1 VHVWRIFEN
10 RAKAIRLG
18 LFAIVFTAPACVA
31 FSQPCPSPEKVPA
44 NFADDAAFATEV
56 RSVLI
61 PQSQPA
67 GPDSAGVTVLQNL
80 VHQLSDDTPLFGWEL
95 RIARDA
101 GNMFASPDGT
111 IYVDQ
116 SLAQFLGTRSG
127 LWAAAL
133 SHEIAHVVRRD
144 WARRFL
150 LQKALDNARG
160 AQLVLG
166 DTASAG
172 SWVDSRES
180 SAWQASCSQTMEL
193 EADAQS
199 LFLMARAGF
208 HPDFVPALHHAL
220 AAQPLQWKGQLADA
234 SHPTWD
240 ERDGKLTKLLI
251 AAGKEFDRLWPE
263 RDASPG
269 GNPPIVVYTG
279 APSVRR
285 HHEQDAE
292 LMIPLNCQNLAGSV
306 EVVLRWKEL
315 ADAAGHVERQFT
327 GCTSKRTL
335 VTFTL
340 PTSAVSGR
348 HVQAEGDVSILD
360 DRGVLLTRSV
370 ARIPKR

>member
-1 VHVWRIFEN
+1 M
-10 RAKAIRLG
+10 
-18 LFAIVFTAPACVA
+18 
-31 FSQPCPSPEKVPA
+31 
-44 NFADDAAFATEV
+44 
-56 RSVLI
+56 

-67 GPDSAGVTVLQNL
+67 GTDSTGATILLNL
-80 VHQLSDDTPLFGWEL
+80 VHQLPDDTRSFSWEL
-95 RIARDA
+95 RAAPDA
-101 GNMFASPDGT
+101 GNIFASPDGT

-116 SLAQFLGTRSG
+116 DLAEFLGARSG

-144 WARRFL
+144 WARRYL
-150 LQKALDNARG
+150 LQKALETARG
-160 AQLVLG
+160 AQLMLG
-166 DTASAG
+166 DTGSAG
-172 SWVDSRES
+172 TWVDSRGS
-180 SAWQASCSQTMEL
+180 SAWQASCNQAMEL
-193 EADAQS
+193 EADTQS

-208 HPDFVPALHHAL
+208 HPDFAPAMHHAL
-220 AAQPLQWKGQLADA
+220 AGQPLQLKRGFADT

-240 ERDGKLTKLLI
+240 ERDEKLTRLLTS
-251 AAGKEFDRLWPE
+251 AGKEFDRLWPSRE
-263 RDASPG
+263 ASPG

-306 EVVLRWKEL
+306 EVVLRWKEM
-315 ADAAGHVERQFT
+315 ADTAGHVQRQFT
-327 GCTSKRTL
+327 GCTSKRTQ

-348 HVQAEGDVSILD
+348 QAQAEGDVSILD

-370 ARIPKR
+370 ARIPIR